1 MKIVI
6 IRHRLLPDAEETALS
21 RINALTERIRVQPG
35 FCFRHVGR
43 EASDPSCIASI
54 TAWNTAEDCARWEA
68 QLAAS
73 PLPAVDRSRLYGSV
87 EHIVVDTGTRPVSL

>member
-6 IRHRLLPDAEETALS
+6 VRHRLLPDAEETALA
-21 RINALTERIRVQPG
+21 RIHALSERMREQPG

-43 EASDPSCIASI
+43 EEGDPSHIASV
-54 TAWNTAEDCARWEA
+54 TAWNTAEDCAQWEA

-73 PLPAVDRSRLYGSV
+73 PLPAVDRSKLYRSV
-87 EHIVVDTGTRPVSL
+87 EHFVMDTSSVAI